1 MNRPKLLTSLAVLI
15 VFIFILNFLANKFY
29 WYYTVWH
36 FDMIMHFL
44 GGFWIGLLVLYFLA
58 TKVLSFGLV
67 FKTLLIVLVVGIG
80 WEIFEIL
87 VNEVVAQNPLDFLDI
102 ASDIFFDVTGGVFA
116 ILYFSKRIM
125 LHRVNGVHPRI
136 EL

>member
-1 MNRPKLLTSLAVLI
+1 
-15 VFIFILNFLANKFY
+15 
-29 WYYTVWH
+29 
-36 FDMIMHFL
+36 MIMHFL